1 MKILRLALIYY
12 KRLIKDT
19 NNLMV
24 MLLMPLV
31 VIFGVYYITT
41 DKVSMT
47 NIDVAFSIEDRGEY
61 SEEMLSKLK
70 LSKAV
75 FYNERSKAMELLEKN
90 DVIAVYVIPDYFTE
104 DIKAGKKPE
113 IQSYKKDDGNATLP
127 VEISINDYVNK
138 KVKEQLLLKHGI
150 ISDKD
155 QLYDLT
161 AKTNIEAYKK
171 KMGSEL
177 SLALLMIIY
186 FIILSSNNLGTELLN
201 LKQQKIL
208 SRALTTANKGYEIVG
223 SIFLAMFFLQVSIN
237 LLVLILGKYLIG
249 YALVD
254 MDIIIANIA
263 LASMIS
269 ISLGLFV
276 TRIFKNPGVASMV
289 LTILSVVSI
298 MLSSLALSGDGIRKM
313 PWILHNLAKFTPQYW
328 LLDSIEKA
336 SLFPNSLVLL
346 LMTLALFTAGN
357 YKLRDYVNR

>member
-1 MKILRLALIYY
+1 MKILRLAFIYY
-12 KRLIKDT
+12 KRFIKDA

-24 MLLMPLV
+24 MFLMPLV
-31 VIFGVYYITT
+31 VIVGIYFITN

-47 NIDVAFSIEDRGEY
+47 NVDVAFNIEDRGGY
-61 SEEMLSKLK
+61 AEEMLNKLK

-75 FYNERSKAMELLEKN
+75 FYNERSKAMEILEKN
-90 DVIAVYVIPDYFTE
+90 DVIAVYVIPDNFTE
-104 DIKAGKKPE
+104 DINSGNKPV

-127 VEISINDYVNK
+127 VEISINDYINK
-138 KVKEQLLLKHGI
+138 KVKEQMLLQHGI
-150 ISDKD
+150 ISHKD

-161 AKTNIEAYKK
+161 AKINIEAYKK

-177 SLALLMIIY
+177 YLAVMLIIY
-186 FIILSSNNLGTELLN
+186 FIIISSNNLGTELLN
-201 LKQQKIL
+201 LKKQKIL
-208 SRALTTANKGYEIVG
+208 SRAITTANKGYEIVG
-223 SIFLAMFFLQVSIN
+223 SIFIAMFFLQVSIN
-237 LLVLILGKYLIG
+237 LLVLIIGKYLIG

-254 MDIIIANIA
+254 VDIIIANIA

-276 TRIFKNPGVASMV
+276 TRIFKNPGVASMM
-289 LTILSVVSI
+289 LTISSVVST
-298 MLSSLALSGDGIRKM
+298 MLASLALSGDGSRNM

-346 LMTLALFTAGN
+346 LMALALFTAGN
-357 YKLRDYVNR
+357 YKLRDFVNR